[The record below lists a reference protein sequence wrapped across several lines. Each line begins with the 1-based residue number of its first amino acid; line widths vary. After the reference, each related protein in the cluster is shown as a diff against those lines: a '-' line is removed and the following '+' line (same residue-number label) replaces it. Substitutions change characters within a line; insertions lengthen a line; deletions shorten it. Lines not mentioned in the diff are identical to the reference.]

1 LKPVTALH
9 WEGSISVSYL
19 LLAQGPIFVALALSF
34 HLDLVLLGIAAAF
47 PMAFQVF
54 QLLTPVLV
62 RPGARLKVLLAV
74 FNALRFVWSALIVLA
89 LRGMSGPAAFIVVFA
104 VAQAANAL
112 AANVWLML
120 VQRIVPDP
128 LRGRFLARRNVYISV
143 LTILL
148 VPIYSALLARLPEP
162 MGVAMVIALSLFG
175 TLLSILF
182 VLPLPDYRRRAQER
196 GALLEPLRNR
206 NFRRLAVAHAYWSF
220 AILLTA
226 PFFSYHQ
233 IENIGIPLTAISAQ
247 TSALGLLSI
256 VFYRLWG
263 GLTDRLGI
271 KSITVAGIVI
281 VSLTPWFWLLMVDGL
296 WPLAMVFDVI
306 NGSFGWAAVNI
317 IILAFPLEAGRR
329 DAPQYFGVY
338 FALGGIGGLAGSVAG
353 GYVAEL
359 FHHIDVFVAGH
370 HIYGLQLF
378 LLLGSLLRLAAIPL
392 FLRVQTAKYV
402 SLPTVALNVLS
413 VVARR
418 SPARLFENSRP
429 GSADVPSES
438 PDAP

>member
-1 LKPVTALH
+1 VKPVTALH
-9 WEGSISVSYL
+9 WEGSVSVSYL

-34 HLDLVLLGIAAAF
+34 DLSLAMLGIAAAF

-62 RPGARLKVLLAV
+62 RPGARLKVLLAL

-89 LRGMSGPAAFIVVFA
+89 LRGMGGPFAFIVVFA

-112 AANVWLML
+112 SSNVWLML

-162 MGVAMVIALSLFG
+162 IGVIAVISLSLIG

-182 VLPLPDYRRRAQER
+182 LLPLPDFRRRVQER
-196 GALLEPLRNR
+196 ESLLEPLRDA
-206 NFRRLAVAHAYWSF
+206 NFRRLAVAHAYWNF

-247 TSALGLLSI
+247 TSVLGLLSI
-256 VFYRLWG
+256 AFYRLWG

-271 KSITVAGIVI
+271 KSITVAGIAI
-281 VSLTPWFWLLMVDGL
+281 VSLTPWMWLLMSDAL
-296 WPLAMVFDVI
+296 WPLAMVFDVV
-306 NGSFGWAAVNI
+306 NGSLGWAAVNI

-329 DAPQYFGVY
+329 GAPQYFSVY
-338 FALGGIGGLAGSVAG
+338 FALGGIGGLAGSVLG

-359 FHHIDVFVAGH
+359 FHEIDVFVAGYH
-370 HIYGLQLF
+370 LYGLQVF
-378 LLLGSLLRLAAIPL
+378 LVVGGVLRLLAIPL

-402 SLPTVALNVLS
+402 PLPTVALNVLA

-418 SPARLFENSRP
+418 TPVRLFEGVRP
-429 GSADVPSES
+429 VGRNDPG
-438 PDAP
+438 PN